1 MPAVKK
7 KPVAKT
13 AAKGKGD
20 WFHKKS
26 PAAQKAYIAKHPTS
40 IYAKQAK
47 KAGADKVQTKA
58 KEAAPAVDEKT
69 AAAAEKKALKR
80 VLASREKEP
89 KLKANIKDNSPEKIK
104 EHDDWNKKHRA
115 AERAHDELVRARKQR
130 ELAKSKADW
139 EAKKKSAGPSKR
151 RTPAP
156 AAKKQVSARL
166 GKAAGPKKSPELKKL
181 EAAHKALERTG
192 PKGIPKTPAER
203 AAYVK
208 WREKIAKS
216 AAAIRKATPEKRKKL
231 TRR

>member
-139 EAKKKSAGPSKR
+139 EAKK
-151 RTPAP
+151 
-156 AAKKQVSARL
+156 AKATTKPTAKATTKPTA
-166 GKAAGPKKSPELKKL
+166 KAAGPKKSPELKKL

-216 AAAIRKATPEKRKKL
+216 AEAIRKATPEKRKKL

>member
-7 KPVAKT
+7 KPVAKS

-47 KAGADKVQTKA
+47 KAGATPA
-58 KEAAPAVDEKT
+58 KGKG
-69 AAAAEKKALKR
+69 KALPGTDAK
-80 VLASREKEP
+80 LADKYNKMLDTLMDKEP
-89 KLKANIKDNSPEKIK
+89 KEGSAAHAKWLVKANDLSVKYREARFGTKSALRLKAQLEK
-104 EHDDWNKKHRA
+104 
-115 AERAHDELVRARKQR
+115 
-130 ELAKSKADW
+130 S
-139 EAKKKSAGPSKR
+139 
-151 RTPAP
+151 
-156 AAKKQVSARL
+156 AAKKAKATTKPTA
-166 GKAAGPKKSPELKKL
+166 KAAGPKKSPELKKL

-192 PKGIPKTPAER
+192 PKGVPKTPAER

-231 TRR
+231 TLR